1 MAEARIKIAKADI
14 INVFEES
21 TSNIYKR
28 SNIDRILED
37 NRAFWRLRR
46 TMTVD
51 EFIKFLLQETK
62 LKKVVFGFPNRKII
76 KYVWG
81 EAPLY
86 ELLMTLQPACY
97 FSHYTAM
104 YLHGLTEQLPKTIYI
119 NKEQTAKSRGEGALL
134 SLIHI

>member
-14 INVFEES
+14 IKTFEES
-21 TSNIYKR
+21 TKNIYKR
-28 SNIDRILED
+28 NDLDRILNV

-62 LKKVVFGFPNRKII
+62 LEKVSFGFPNRKII

-86 ELLMTLQPACY
+86 E
-97 FSHYTAM
+97 FD
-104 YLHGLTEQLPKTIYI
+104 
-119 NKEQTAKSRGEGALL
+119 
-134 SLIHI
+134 